1 MKNEPKI
8 MTFVELFDKQPCE
21 LFVRIMQSPAIR
33 AFRLYF
39 DVERSGGRKVLAIED
54 FTVRELDPYES
65 DATELKLSK
74 SAAKC
79 VMNDLW
85 RLGVRPDEDHA
96 TSEIAAL
103 SRHLEDMRAIAANR
117 LKITLPTRQ

>member
-1 MKNEPKI
+1 MKNESKI
-8 MTFVELFDKQPCE
+8 MTYAELFDREPRE
-21 LFVRIMQSPAIR
+21 LFVRIMESPSMR
-33 AFRLYF
+33 AYRLYF
-39 DVERSGGRKVLAIED
+39 DVERSGGRKVLAIES

-103 SRHLEDMRAIAANR
+103 SRHLQDMRAIAANK
-117 LKITLPTRQ
+117 LKVTLP